1 MVSLDFRRQF
11 AGFGLTTA
19 NILYHLPD
27 HPDILQSFIWQ
38 HHDLHPHFPELRKF
52 LDFWVHEIE
61 GALHS
66 VQVAHSKLIKPAEF
80 RPVDGEFWLN

>member
-38 HHDLHPHFPELRKF
+38 NHDLLPHFPELRWAAF
-52 LDFWVHEIE
+52 LGGEPIAPH
-61 GALHS
+61 
-66 VQVAHSKLIKPAEF
+66 PAAKKKA
-80 RPVDGEFWLN
+80 VTAS